1 MVINSTLIVLAIA
14 LLTLIFLLSATIR
27 NKNKNNLYKS
37 FMVLLVMFIIHIF
50 GLILQ
55 VLFSKT
61 NIPPIYFEY
70 IAYIGGM
77 NFSTA
82 ILIMAL
88 TYLKDGKKI
97 KKAN

>member
-1 MVINSTLIVLAIA
+1 
-14 LLTLIFLLSATIR
+14 
-27 NKNKNNLYKS
+27 
-37 FMVLLVMFIIHIF
+37 MVLLVMFIIHIF

-77 NFSTA
+77 HFSTA
-82 ILIMAL
+82 ILIMSL

-97 KKAN
+97 KNINLLYIIPVILLLILSNN